1 MQAWRERKFSSKRT
15 GALLVDTLADGR
27 SIALQPE
34 IRKMGMKMIGLQGK
48 IRFSN
53 SALGYLLARSGVGHW
68 RSAGGAAGCAVN
80 SEIKEQI

>member
-34 IRKMGMKMIGLQGK
+34 IRKMGMKI
-48 IRFSN
+48 S
-53 SALGYLLARSGVGHW
+53 LGIS
-68 RSAGGAAGCAVN
+68 S
-80 SEIKEQI
+80 